1 MAKIIYSSQ
10 LWLKLYIFH
19 SCRMIIDAPLLI
31 SPSHFWGE
39 DAGQNRNEVIVIFF
53 VLFCFDFVVV
63 VVFFCYFVFCLLRS
77 WVELSWVA
85 RGKSEWRR
93 REQRWRNFWKTGWS
107 EYGLFR
113 AHRYHLELTERKG
126 RATTPTRTTIQTR
139 KNQQS
144 NKIDTLV
151 QGIYSNIMFETKPLR
166 QNKTI
171 HWRFYFF

>member
-1 MAKIIYSSQ
+1 MDIHFHGSMDNGEEEDGGLRPVSAVAKIIYISQ

-77 WVELSWVA
+77 
-85 RGKSEWRR
+85 
-93 REQRWRNFWKTGWS
+93 
-107 EYGLFR
+107 
-113 AHRYHLELTERKG
+113 
-126 RATTPTRTTIQTR
+126 
-139 KNQQS
+139 
-144 NKIDTLV
+144 
-151 QGIYSNIMFETKPLR
+151 
-166 QNKTI
+166 
-171 HWRFYFF
+171 